1 MNILLGTAKDWF
13 AAALKAVLEPEGF
26 EVRWATGRDDLLQ
39 MAATGRPEA
48 VLLDEALVGE
58 ETPQLCR
65 ELVAE
70 ALDDSVPLL
79 LYASG
84 VIGESLY
91 AEAYEAGVWSIFE
104 EPIRARL
111 LVAALRRFLA
121 IGSRARHRGAELAP
135 EETEPLDRSALERL
149 LPVLRAAASR
159 EAAPLSCVV
168 IGPTRLGT
176 GELLQRQRN
185 MTAELCGRHLRS
197 SDLFGWMDGSDIAIL
212 AFGAGS
218 LGAEALVRRLNE
230 AAAGRADVDRETA
243 VLSAGIFEL
252 PASRNGSEA
261 RWTGGESDDGLQ
273 VALRALG
280 KARAAGGGVQRWEI
294 D

>member
-26 EVRWATGRDDLLQ
+26 EVHWARDRDRLLQ

-65 ELVAE
+65 ELVAGT
-70 ALDDSVPLL
+70 LDDSVPLL

-84 VIGESLY
+84 VIGESMY

-121 IGSRARHRGAELAP
+121 IGSRARRQAMQRFPKDA
-135 EETEPLDRSALERL
+135 EPLDRSALERL

-159 EAAPLSCVV
+159 EAAPLSCIV

-185 MTAELCGRHLRS
+185 MTAELCGRYLRS

-230 AAAGRADVDRETA
+230 AAAGRADLDRETA

-252 PASRNGSEA
+252 PPSRDGNEM
-261 RWTGGESDDGLQ
+261 RWSSGDQGDGLQ
-273 VALRALG
+273 AAFRALG
-280 KARAAGGGVQRWEI
+280 KVRASGGGVQRWEI
-294 D
+294 G